1 MSGSNFSVT
10 PNVNVAFNCDD
21 KNVTTAFYTND
32 EPVGMVA
39 FTRPEAAALGKLIA
53 ETGVWKDSP
62 ISVSP
67 SDLKLFG
74 NRLRQYGEN
83 GV

>member
-1 MSGSNFSVT
+1 MTGSNFSVT
-10 PNVNVAFNCDD
+10 PKVDVAFKCDD
-21 KNVTTAFYTND
+21 KNVTAAFYTND
-32 EPVGMVA
+32 ELVRTVA
-39 FTRPEAAALGKLIA
+39 FTRLEAAALGKRIA

-67 SDLKLFG
+67 ADLKAFG
-74 NRLRQYGEN
+74 NRLREYGEK